1 MRMLRAAAALIAV
14 ALAACTTQPVER
26 ESVVELATR
35 KPEQALLAG
44 VRQYEE
50 GNYAEAERQLKLAL
64 EGKLFYPKD
73 RVIAYKYLAFV
84 YCASNRTSECSDAF
98 RAALAIDPK
107 FQLSATEGGHPIWGP
122 VFKSRQAQPTAR

>member
-35 KPEQALLAG
+35 KPEQ
-44 VRQYEE
+44 
-50 GNYAEAERQLKLAL
+50 RQLKLAL